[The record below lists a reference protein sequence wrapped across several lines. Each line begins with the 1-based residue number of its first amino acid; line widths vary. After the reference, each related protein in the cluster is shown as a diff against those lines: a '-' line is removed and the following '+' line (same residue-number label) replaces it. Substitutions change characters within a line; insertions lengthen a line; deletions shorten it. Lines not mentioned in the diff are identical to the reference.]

1 MKHKAGLLLA
11 LVSASC
17 LGIAVDGKPS
27 TVTHWTLP
35 AVSSPLWESHPAL
48 DPLTGDLWFVR
59 SDKTFSGWRILASH
73 CSDGR
78 WTEPVP
84 SPLSAPGLEA
94 DPWFSPDGR
103 TLWFIS
109 TRATGSKSGSGLDIW
124 RAERADDGQWK
135 TPQRLPEPVNSAFAE
150 WFPRPAPD
158 GWLYFGSGRP
168 GGRGKDDIW
177 RARQNA
183 AGSWTVENVA
193 GLNTPDAEY
202 EFQPAPD
209 GTWGVLGTAQGLFR
223 VVATPTGWQRG
234 AKFGAVINTTGTE
247 MGPSIAPDGRSF
259 IFSRDTGTDTSGE
272 LFIAHLDSAGQWPPS
287 RCEVGTGIANSPST
301 H

>member
-1 MKHKAGLLLA
+1 MKHQAGLL
-11 LVSASC
+11 
-17 LGIAVDGKPS
+17 AVVVAGYVGSTVAGKPPA
-27 TVTHWTLP
+27 VTHWTLP
-35 AVSSPLWESHPAL
+35 AVSSPLWESHPAI

-59 SDKTFSGWRILASH
+59 SDKKFSGWRILVSH
-73 CSDGR
+73 CGDGR
-78 WTEPVP
+78 LSEPVP
-84 SPLSAPGLEA
+84 SPFSAPGLEA

-109 TRATGSKSGSGLDIW
+109 TRATGANSSSGLDIW
-124 RAERADDGQWK
+124 RADRAADGQWQ

-158 GWLYFGSGRP
+158 GWLYFGSRRP
-168 GGRGKDDIW
+168 GGSGKDDIW

-193 GLNTPDAEY
+193 ALNTADAEY

-209 GTWGVLGTAQGLFR
+209 GTWGVLATDQGLFR
-223 VVATPTGWQRG
+223 VSATSTGWQRG
-234 AKFGAVINTTGTE
+234 AKFDAGINATGTE
-247 MGPSIAPDGRSF
+247 IGPSIAPDARSF
-259 IFSRDTGTDTSGE
+259 VFSRDTGTDTSGE
-272 LFIAHLDSAGQWPPS
+272 LFIAHLDPAGHWPPS
-287 RCEVGTGIANSPST
+287 RCEVGTAIANFPSR